1 MSTPERLDTGAD
13 QPGPRAEADAG
24 LDMTEPTE
32 TEVDEPFVPSPLAR
46 ARCGFLHIPKA
57 AGTSIRTA
65 MVRAYGTDNLSPFVF
80 DEVLFGDFSAWH
92 TVADRLAALILHPG
106 QHLTDA
112 DRSMRAV
119 AGHLSYRSITSLVDA
134 ADVFTVLREPRSRVL
149 SHQLFWSVM
158 PEFVAEEYGEYQ
170 VHRTAFDGLKRFL
183 ADPAAAHQSDNL
195 HVRMLADLDI
205 DPTRPLS
212 AHERDDAASAAL
224 ATLGRLGCTTFV
236 ESPSFWR
243 DIATFVGLEGDEI
256 RENITG
262 SGNVPTP
269 FGGPQFDHE
278 TIEMLDERTAADSIV
293 YRRVVAAALGLDER
307 GAAAFADRIFLM
319 QVERYGRVLAR
330 AEMLDDLARVT
341 AAAAPPPPP
350 PAPDPEPEP
359 EPVPEPRVR
368 TGLGILARRIIRAA
382 RGR

>member
-1 MSTPERLDTGAD
+1 MPVDVGDDAVESAV
-13 QPGPRAEADAG
+13 ADAPV
-24 LDMTEPTE
+24 T
-32 TEVDEPFVPSPLAR
+32 PSPLAR

-65 MVRAYGTDNLSPFVF
+65 MVGAYGADLVSPFVF
-80 DEVLFGDFSAWH
+80 DEVLFGGFTAWD
-92 TVADRLAALILHPG
+92 TVADRLAALILHPD
-106 QHLTDA
+106 QTLTDD
-112 DRSMRAV
+112 DRSKRAV
-119 AGHLSYRSITSLVDA
+119 AGHLSFRSIRRLIDA
-134 ADVFTVLREPRSRVL
+134 SDVFTVLREPRSRIL
-149 SHQLFWSVM
+149 SHQLFWSVL
-158 PEFVAEEYGEYQ
+158 PEFVADEYGEYQ

-183 ADPAAAHQSDNL
+183 TDPTAAHQADNL

-205 DPTRPLS
+205 DPTRPLAPS
-212 AHERDDAASAAL
+212 EHADAAAAAL
-224 ATLGRLGCTTFV
+224 DTLGQLGCTTVV
-236 ESPSFWR
+236 EAPTFWR
-243 DIATFVGLEGDEI
+243 DIATFIGLGGDEV
-256 RENITG
+256 RENVTG

-278 TIEMLDERTAADSIV
+278 TLELLDERTAADGIV
-293 YRRVVAAALGLDER
+293 YRRIVAQLLGLDER

-330 AEMLDDLARVT
+330 AEMLDEMARAV
-341 AAAAPPPPP
+341 AAATPPPPP
-350 PAPDPEPEP
+350 PEPEPEPEP